1 MDKMEEVDSRS
12 RMLTNGGGPDQA
24 GQVYIHQH
32 QNKYIM
38 NPESD

>member
-24 GQVYIHQH
+24 GQVDTSIR
-32 QNKYIM
+32 M
-38 NPESD
+38 NI